1 MELLLVVLVVLLFVA
16 LVVIFAL
23 AFLWLQA
30 RNSAEKKLL
39 TWQQQRL
46 EMIRKELMESS
57 QQQAQRQFESWRK
70 AEMDALRLT
79 MRESVHNQLR
89 LDFEQWKLE
98 FEKGIRKDAAAK
110 SQSTLVGKITEHFIP
125 HLPEFS
131 YNPQD
136 ARFLGSPVDFIV
148 FDGLSEGMLRRII
161 FVEVKTNAGVLS
173 TRERQIRD
181 VIAGK
186 SVEWVPIRR
195 RMDIAADVEDE
206 NGG

>member
-1 MELLLVVLVVLLFVA
+1 MELLLVVLVGLLLLA
-16 LVVIFAL
+16 LLVIVAL
-23 AFLWLQA
+23 AFLWMQA

-39 TWQQQRL
+39 MWQQQRL

-70 AEMDALRLT
+70 SEMDALRLT
-79 MRESVHNQLR
+79 MRESVHNQLM
-89 LDFEQWKLE
+89 LDFEQWKME

-148 FDGLSEGMLRRII
+148 FDGLSEGTLRRIVFI
-161 FVEVKTNAGVLS
+161 EVKTNAGSLS

-181 VIAGK
+181 VIAAR
-186 SVEWVPIRR
+186 SVEWLPIRR
-195 RMDIAADVEDE
+195 RIDIAGDGEYMND
-206 NGG
+206 

>member
-1 MELLLVVLVVLLFVA
+1 MDFTVLLLVLVGLLLLA
-16 LVVIFAL
+16 LVVIVAL
-23 AFLWLQA
+23 VFLWLQA

-39 TWQQQRL
+39 MWQQQRL

-70 AEMDALRLT
+70 SEMDALRLT

-89 LDFEQWKLE
+89 IDFEQWKME
-98 FEKGIRKDAAAK
+98 FEKGIRKDAASK

-148 FDGLSEGMLRRII
+148 FDGLSEGNLRRIVFI
-161 FVEVKTNAGVLS
+161 EVKTNAGALS

-186 SVEWVPIRR
+186 CVEWVPIRR
-195 RMDIAADVEDE
+195 RMDIAGDGEE
-206 NGG
+206 